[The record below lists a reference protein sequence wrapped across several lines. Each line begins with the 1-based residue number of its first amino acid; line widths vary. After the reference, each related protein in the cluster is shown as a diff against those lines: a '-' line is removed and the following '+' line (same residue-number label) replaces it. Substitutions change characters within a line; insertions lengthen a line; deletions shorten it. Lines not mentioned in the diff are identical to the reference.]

1 MLVHASI
8 SENGNAGW
16 DGKAKTG
23 DQTGREVCTR
33 SFYKKPWN
41 VMLRYKDSSIASKAS
56 KIAIKLAKSNLVGY
70 DQSERNTLYNM
81 LKKHKWDVDAYIAS
95 GKKTETDCSAF
106 IYACY
111 CCLIP
116 SMRSDANAPTTSTMR
131 SKFSD
136 HGFSVHTASKYT
148 DSDAY
153 LKPGDVL
160 IREGHHTAMNTST
173 GSKAT
178 VSHIKK
184 KKTTS
189 TPNKT
194 TKWIGKVTASA
205 LNVRTGAGTGYSNI
219 KRYPLIYKG
228 EKIKVC
234 DALKDKKGNTWY
246 YVKIKDTVYGF
257 VSADYIRKA

>member
-1 MLVHASI
+1 
-8 SENGNAGW
+8 
-16 DGKAKTG
+16 
-23 DQTGREVCTR
+23 
-33 SFYKKPWN
+33 
-41 VMLRYKDSSIASKAS
+41 
-56 KIAIKLAKSNLVGY
+56 
-70 DQSERNTLYNM
+70 
-81 LKKHKWDVDAYIAS
+81 
-95 GKKTETDCSAF
+95 
-106 IYACY
+106 
-111 CCLIP
+111 
-116 SMRSDANAPTTSTMR
+116 MRSDANAPTTSTMK
-131 SKFSD
+131 SKFND

-148 DSDAY
+148 ISDAY

-194 TKWIGKVTASA
+194 TKWVGKVTASA

-219 KRYPLIYKG
+219 KRYPIINKG

-234 DALKDKKGNTWY
+234 DTLKDKKGNTWY

-257 VSADYIRKA
+257 VSADYIKKA

>member
-1 MLVHASI
+1 
-8 SENGNAGW
+8 
-16 DGKAKTG
+16 
-23 DQTGREVCTR
+23 
-33 SFYKKPWN
+33 
-41 VMLRYKDSSIASKAS
+41 
-56 KIAIKLAKSNLVGY
+56 
-70 DQSERNTLYNM
+70 M
-81 LKKHKWDVDAYIAS
+81 LKKYKWDVDAYIAS

-131 SKFSD
+131 SKFND
-136 HGFSVHTASKYT
+136 HGFRVHTASKYT
-148 DSDAY
+148 ISDAY

-178 VSHIKK
+178 VSNIKK

-194 TKWIGKVTASA
+194 TKWVGKVTASA

-219 KRYPLIYKG
+219 KKNPLIYKG

-257 VSADYIRKA
+257 VSANYVSKA